1 MDSHSIPPADAAAAD
16 GALPGHLDGEA
27 CHVVSEFFSVY
38 GNHTRISIF
47 CALRNGRKTVS
58 ELAEHAGV
66 TLQNASQHLRLMRDK
81 GAVRAEREGQRVY
94 YSIADPRFVQGVKLI
109 HDALTGELRRRAGAG
124 GHPGT
129 ADPAPGETAET

>member
-1 MDSHSIPPADAAAAD
+1 MEPQDTISADCAA
-16 GALPGHLDGEA
+16 GVFPGHLDGES
-27 CHVVSEFFSVY
+27 CHLVAEFFSVY

-47 CALRNGRKTVS
+47 CALREGRKTVS
-58 ELAEHAGV
+58 ELAEHGGV

-109 HDALTGELRRRAGAG
+109 HDALMGELRRRAGA
-124 GHPGT
+124 
-129 ADPAPGETAET
+129 AAPAETSET